1 MSILELFKSKS
12 LARAAVE
19 SILIMFGVLAALAV
33 QSWWDNEVGARN
45 PFEPPHCRSGR
56 AS

>member
-45 PFEPPHCRSGR
+45 PFEPPHRRSGR